1 MCNCSCFW
9 GIKQNLSRTSGHHY
23 FPALATVL
31 QGIYADAE
39 SPTGMLLCEHLQ
51 VINKW
56 ERGKTERFQ
65 VGNEASLDTLGLF
78 MVILSLITV
87 CLSFQNMDVNNSLEA
102 WAGVISSPWRRWSGW
117 SFCVTS
123 QVCKTLPMSCLDL
136 LNGKE
141 NQMLISQ
148 RRGWHSTNSTLVE
161 LITCGSVC
169 LHYGNRTLKQ
179 GCRS

>member
-1 MCNCSCFW
+1 
-9 GIKQNLSRTSGHHY
+9 
-23 FPALATVL
+23 VL

-102 WAGVISSPWRRWSGW
+102 
-117 SFCVTS
+117 
-123 QVCKTLPMSCLDL
+123 
-136 LNGKE
+136 
-141 NQMLISQ
+141 
-148 RRGWHSTNSTLVE
+148 
-161 LITCGSVC
+161 
-169 LHYGNRTLKQ
+169 
-179 GCRS
+179 